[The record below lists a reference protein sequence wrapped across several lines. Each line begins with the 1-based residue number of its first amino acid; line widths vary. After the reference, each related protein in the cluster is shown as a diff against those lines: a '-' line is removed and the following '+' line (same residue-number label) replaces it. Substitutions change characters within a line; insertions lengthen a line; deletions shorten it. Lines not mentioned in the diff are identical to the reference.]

1 MTVDPTPPPP
11 PPPVTFKSEV
21 LAIMKEWQAEVAT
34 DRGINPTE
42 ASGSELYQIN
52 NVINMLEAI

>member
-1 MTVDPTPPPP
+1 MTDPSP
-11 PPPVTFKSEV
+11 PPPVTFKSEA
-21 LAIMKEWQAEVAT
+21 LDIMKEWQAEVAT

-42 ASGSELYQIN
+42 QSGTELYQIN